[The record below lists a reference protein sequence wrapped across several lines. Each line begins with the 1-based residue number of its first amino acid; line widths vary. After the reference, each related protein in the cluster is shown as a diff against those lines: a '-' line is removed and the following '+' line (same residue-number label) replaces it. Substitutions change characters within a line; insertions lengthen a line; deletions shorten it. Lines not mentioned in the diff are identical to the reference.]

1 MYSQLLRLWVVGRA
15 RSAWRVVCAR
25 FLIGYLRDDGPRW
38 CLRDDGMSRR
48 HVVVAARWLAPS
60 PLESEVTAARRSRAE
75 VALVVVRMVE
85 ERRSCGGRWP
95 SGDGHKKTPLLLLLL
110 SFFFFFF
117 FWGGGGGG
125 TATQPRN
132 KAEPKSTRRALL
144 PIGNGGFWRP
154 YARVRLQKRIPPSLR
169 VFDTNNPNN
178 QNMRFSTQRPSARST
193 RTSRTTNNRRAGGSR
208 TPRFCSACSCKNRM
222 SFRALPTGHPNGP

>member
-1 MYSQLLRLWVVGRA
+1 
-15 RSAWRVVCAR
+15 
-25 FLIGYLRDDGPRW
+25 
-38 CLRDDGMSRR
+38 MSRR

-95 SGDGHKKTPLLLLLL
+95 SGDGHKKNSPSSSS
-110 SFFFFFF
+110 SFLF

-178 QNMRFSTQRPSARST
+178 PNMRFSTQRPSARST

-222 SFRALPTGHPNGP
+222 SFRALPNFHDERPATSRCLLALPTEASSFP

>member
-1 MYSQLLRLWVVGRA
+1 
-15 RSAWRVVCAR
+15 
-25 FLIGYLRDDGPRW
+25 
-38 CLRDDGMSRR
+38 MSRR

-95 SGDGHKKTPLLLLLL
+95 SGDGHKKKVP
-110 SFFFFFF
+110 FFFFFF
-117 FWGGGGGG
+117 PFFCFFFGGGGG

-144 PIGNGGFWRP
+144 PIGNGGSWRP
-154 YARVRLQKRIPPSLR
+154 YSRVRLQKRIPPSSLR

-178 QNMRFSTQRPSARST
+178 PNMRFSHTTPLRSFD
-193 RTSRTTNNRRAGGSR
+193 SNN
-208 TPRFCSACSCKNRM
+208 
-222 SFRALPTGHPNGP
+222 PNNEQPQGRWIANIPFLFGLFV

>member
-1 MYSQLLRLWVVGRA
+1 MYSQLLRLWVVWRA

-95 SGDGHKKTPLLLLLL
+95 SGDRHKNKTKQK
-110 SFFFFFF
+110 STF
-117 FWGGGGGG
+117 FWPQPHA
-125 TATQPRN
+125 ATQQSRTQKHQKGPDAYRQRRLLAAVFSRPPS
-132 KAEPKSTRRALL
+132 KANSAQQP
-144 PIGNGGFWRP
+144 
-154 YARVRLQKRIPPSLR
+154 ARVRHEQPEQPEHAIFPHNAPPLVR
-169 VFDTNNPNN
+169 LEQPE
-178 QNMRFSTQRPSARST
+178 Q
-193 RTSRTTNNRRAGGSR
+193 RTTAGPVDR
-208 TPRFCSACSCKNRM
+208 EHPVFVRLVRVKIVCRFPHCWPGASLLSCCCCN
-222 SFRALPTGHPNGP
+222 LP